1 MRGGILRHGYYSD
14 RALCTTRMRDNRLR
28 WIPVLSVRMA
38 TAISGLVVR
47 GSVGPGSGHVRAF
60 CGCCNRRSNKI
71 LQADFSAHRSPTMR
85 TSKPDS
91 SECAPRMIMISSR
104 QLSVSCM
111 CGSATRVAAAH
122 GISSFLGRKS
132 DRAICNLQ
140 GSVTCR
146 TLSNSA
152 VTLLLSSCV
161 DDEAIPPS
169 SHMADQ
175 SAPADSQ
182 LKSTLQ
188 HQRLPARVYFTSA

>member
-1 MRGGILRHGYYSD
+1 MWSKSILVYSGGMRGGILRHGYYSD

-38 TAISGLVVR
+38 TAISGLVVVR
-47 GSVGPGSGHVRAF
+47 GAVGPGSGHVRAF

-111 CGSATRVAAAH
+111 CGSATRVACSPWH
-122 GISSFLGRKS
+122 
-132 DRAICNLQ
+132 
-140 GSVTCR
+140 
-146 TLSNSA
+146 
-152 VTLLLSSCV
+152 
-161 DDEAIPPS
+161 
-169 SHMADQ
+169 
-175 SAPADSQ
+175 Q
-182 LKSTLQ
+182 LIFGAKE
-188 HQRLPARVYFTSA
+188 